1 MTKVGNGTDRDG
13 LPRRIQEEPQTILV
27 IDDLETVIQVFG
39 AALEAQGFMV
49 ISALS
54 GKAGLDKFRA
64 NSVDLI
70 LCDLGMPH
78 MDGWEVAK
86 QVVEICREQGR
97 AKPPFL
103 LVTAWASQINRD
115 EKLSGSG
122 VDDVLGKPIRLEEL
136 TQAVADALHGPG
148 E

>member
-13 LPRRIQEEPQTILV
+13 LPRRIQEELQTVLL
-27 IDDLETVIQVFG
+27 IDDLETVIEVFD
-39 AALEAQGFMV
+39 AALEAQGFQV

-54 GKAGLDKFRA
+54 GKAGLQKFRA

-86 QVVEICREQGR
+86 GVVEICREQGR

-122 VDDVLGKPIRLEEL
+122 VDAVLAKPIRLQEL
-136 TQAVADALHGPG
+136 TQAVAAALNAVG